1 MVCFDADLN
10 LLDWGSNNILAVALG
25 SSVYLWNAT
34 TGTIDQ
40 LMELEGSDY
49 VCSVNWTAEG
59 NTLAVGTFNGPVQV
73 GLQVLSSQKIEIDD
87 SVYT

>member
-1 MVCFDADLN
+1 MNFCFIADLN
-10 LLDWGSNNILAVALG
+10 LVDWSCDNILAVALN

-49 VCSVNWTAEG
+49 VCSLSWLQEG
-59 NTLAVGTFNGPVQV
+59 NMLAVGTFNGPVEV
-73 GLQVLSSQKIEIDD
+73 CTVVLF
-87 SVYT
+87 